1 MIDLD
6 KILALE
12 AKATPGPWALVV
24 ESAPLTLYLN
34 DNFVQAER
42 KEDIDLI
49 SAMRNSIKELCA
61 ELRAA
66 REVVAYFREWNG
78 HSDVCDIYQDNLPCD
93 CGYSEDL
100 EVLKKYD
107 EARQG

>member
-1 MIDLD
+1 MIDLEN
-6 KILALE
+6 ILELE

-24 ESAPLTLYLN
+24 ELAPLTLYLN

-49 SAMRNSIKELCA
+49 SAMRNSSKQLCA

-66 REVVAYFREWNG
+66 REVVIYATNFLRFTPHAGPACYSNKC
-78 HSDVCDIYQDNLPCD
+78 VCFHGPLAESIAR
-93 CGYSEDL
+93 
-100 EVLKKYD
+100 YD
-107 EARQG
+107 EARRG